1 MDATFDT
8 IANHAGGNMPR
19 PVTRAGARLARN
31 AILVLLAVVVAVAG
45 ALLAVPQW
53 RAAVLPAAD
62 GTGPAGPPFGYRE
75 PVTAGP
81 PELPLDELAE
91 APAPTAK
98 ALLGRLPRLPAKV
111 AGTRS
116 VLVLDPQTGRM
127 LINRGNR
134 PAIPASTMKLLS
146 SLVALETLGE
156 RRRFATT
163 VLSPRRGVLILRG
176 GGDPRLTDARTPGRA
191 ALQDL
196 AAETAAALRRSGI
209 GKVTLGYDASLFAGR
224 SWHPRWTE
232 NYRYSVALISALMVN
247 GGRDRTGKAD
257 DEPARTAAKAFAA
270 RLTKAG
276 ITVSTPKPMRAA
288 SGDDQL
294 ASVSSPDVADLIEHN
309 LRDSDNTGVETLT
322 RQVGLVAHRGGD
334 FAGATRAVRETLK
347 RLGLWAPGMVVDDT
361 CGLSRDNRVTPAVL
375 AKAMQLVVTGN
386 RFRALLPGLPVGGV
400 SGTLTDR
407 FDDARERSGRGI
419 VRAKTGSLRDV
430 TTLAGYL
437 VTADGSP
444 LIFVLMANRV
454 TRPLTVR
461 DWMDTTTARWAAC
474 GCG

>member
-19 PVTRAGARLARN
+19 PVTRAVTRLARN
-31 AILVLLAVVVAVAG
+31 AVLVLLAVVVVVAG

-75 PVTAGP
+75 PATAGP
-81 PELPLDELAE
+81 PELPLDALAE

-98 ALLGRLPRLPAKV
+98 ALLGRLPKLAAKV
-111 AGTRS
+111 AGTSS
-116 VLVLDPQTGRM
+116 VLVLDPQTGRT

-156 RRRFATT
+156 RRSFATT

-176 GGDPRLTDARTPGRA
+176 GGDPLLTDARTPGRA
-191 ALQDL
+191 SLQDL
-196 AAETAAALRRSGI
+196 AAAAAAGLRRDGV
-209 GKVTLGYDASLFAGR
+209 GKVTIGYDAGLFTGR
-224 SWHPRWTE
+224 AWHPRWTD
-232 NYRYSVALISALMVN
+232 NYRYSVAPISALTVN
-247 GGRDRTGKAD
+247 RGRDRTGKAD
-257 DEPARTAAKAFAA
+257 DNPARTAAKAFAA
-270 RLTKAG
+270 RLAKAG
-276 ITVSTPKPMRAA
+276 IVVGAVKPMKAA
-288 SGDDQL
+288 SDDDQL
-294 ASVSSPDVADLIEHN
+294 ASVSSPDVADIVEHN
-309 LRDSDNTGVETLT
+309 LRYSDNTGVETLT
-322 RQVGLVAHRGGD
+322 RQVGLIARRGGD
-334 FAGATRAVRETLK
+334 FAGGTRAVRETLK
-347 RLGLWAPGMVVDDT
+347 RLGLWAPGMVVDDS
-361 CGLSRDNRVTPAVL
+361 CGLSRNNRVTPVVL
-375 AKAMQLVVTGN
+375 AKAMQLVVTEN

-407 FDDARERSGRGI
+407 FDDAGERAGRGI

-454 TRPLTVR
+454 SRPVAVR
-461 DWMDTTTARWAAC
+461 DWMDTATARWAAC